1 VRSFPVAIRSRI
13 SALVSRAASQ
23 RATNSLRWVS
33 ALSILIVIVPLVAA
47 EFETFPTRPSGDPW
61 NYLAA
66 GERLNAGHPLYELSP
81 GDRPVDLHPPFWSV
95 PLLSPPFI
103 AVVWRP
109 LAPLGDNAMVV
120 WWAGGVLATALFIL
134 WLLRR
139 LQNPWAIF
147 GLVALSPP
155 LAYGALSG
163 NAIGYLIPILALRHP
178 AAVAVGAA
186 VRLTPALFAPSV
198 GIRMTLGFGAALAA
212 VSLLGAG
219 LENHLDWLRAVGS
232 SAPTPNSIS
241 GITGLPPLVVALAC
255 LVLALRGWRSAVVAV
270 TLASPTTYF
279 YTFGLL
285 SLLLVPG
292 ETRDQFGARLARH
305 GEQIHRWRR

>member
-1 VRSFPVAIRSRI
+1 
-13 SALVSRAASQ
+13 
-23 RATNSLRWVS
+23 
-33 ALSILIVIVPLVAA
+33 
-47 EFETFPTRPSGDPW
+47 
-61 NYLAA
+61 
-66 GERLNAGHPLYELSP
+66 
-81 GDRPVDLHPPFWSV
+81 
-95 PLLSPPFI
+95 LLSPPFI
-103 AVVWRP
+103 AVLWRP
-109 LAPLGDNAMVV
+109 LALLGDTAMVV
-120 WWAGGVLATALFIL
+120 WWAGGVLATALFVV

-139 LQNPWAIF
+139 LENPWAIF

-163 NAIGYLIPILALRHP
+163 NAIGYLIPMLALRHP

-198 GIRMTLGFGAALAA
+198 GIRTTIGFGAVLAV
-212 VSLLGAG
+212 VSLVGAG
-219 LENHLDWLRAVGS
+219 LENHVDWLRAVGS

-255 LVLALRGWRSAVVAV
+255 LILALRGWRSAVVAV

-292 ETRDQFGARLARH
+292 ETRREFDALLARP
-305 GEQIHRWRR
+305 GERFRRWLR